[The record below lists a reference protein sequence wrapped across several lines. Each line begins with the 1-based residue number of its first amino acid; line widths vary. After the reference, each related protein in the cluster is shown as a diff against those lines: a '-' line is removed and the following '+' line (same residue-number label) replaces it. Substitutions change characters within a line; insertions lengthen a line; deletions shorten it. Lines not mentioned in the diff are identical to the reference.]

1 MSRWLIGCLLAFA
14 GCAAETDRL
23 ALSASVSA
31 GGECPLVQLATMPV
45 MTHENLLYV
54 QAEIDGAPL
63 KLLLDTGAERT
74 LLTEATVDRL
84 RLPRDHQH
92 ATRTFGI
99 GSPTASWDA
108 NLPHGLTLGGT
119 MFPVRAVTVGRFA
132 MDRVAGGGADGLLGA
147 DVLLAF
153 DMDLDLPDGRLT
165 LYRARHGCPDAV
177 PPWSVDY
184 VRITGVTTKRDR
196 LLLPFLLDGVQGMA
210 VLDTGA
216 QLTSFSVRMAA
227 RTGLEEEQLAT
238 DRVVTARGAAPD
250 DVSVHIHQ
258 FRELRIG
265 PAIVRN
271 PRLPV
276 VPMSSGIGDALV
288 GADFFKGRRAWIA
301 FATQQVY
308 VTLLAPHAAVARD

>member
-1 MSRWLIGCLLAFA
+1 MRRWLIIALFALA
-14 GCAAETDRL
+14 GCESDQL
-23 ALSASVSA
+23 ALTESLSTS
-31 GGECPLVQLATMPV
+31 GECPLVRFAEVPIEA
-45 MTHENLLYV
+45 HANLLYV
-54 QAEIDGAPL
+54 RAEIDGAPL

-74 LLTEATVDRL
+74 LLTETVVDRL

-108 NLPHGLTLGGT
+108 NLPHGLALGGT
-119 MFPVRAVTVGRFA
+119 TFPVRTVTVGSFG
-132 MDRVAGGGADGLLGA
+132 MDKLDGGGADGLLGA
-147 DVLLAF
+147 DILLAF

-165 LYRARHGCPDAV
+165 LYRARRGCADA
-177 PPWSVDY
+177 PPWSVPY
-184 VRITGVTTKRDR
+184 VRIAGVTARRDR
-196 LLLPFLLDGVQGMA
+196 LLMPFLLDGVLGMA

-227 RTGLEEEQLAT
+227 RTGLEEEQLAN
-238 DRVVTARGAAPD
+238 DPVVTAHGAAPD
-250 DVSVHIHQ
+250 NVSVRIHQ

-265 PAIVRN
+265 PAIMRE

-288 GADFFKGRRAWIA
+288 GAEFFKGRRAWIS

-308 VTLLAPHAAVARD
+308 VTLLAPHPSIARAN